1 MADSTWEACSDT
13 MTGDAIERLLL
24 RHVGLNLGV
33 AAHEFRARIRGRRG
47 RGMLLA
53 WATSLLLAMV
63 FGLWRMH
70 WSVTRC
76 GGSGEA
82 NQLGSLPFRSLVIT
96 EATLLLLLLPIH
108 AAAAITME
116 REKRRFDA
124 LTASLLSPRQ
134 IVTAKLVS
142 LTALAGLCVLIAVPV
157 TGACLLLGGAD
168 GRALLWSHTL
178 VLAMVFWATGLGLL
192 FSAVCPAT
200 VPAISCTYM
209 VGAVM
214 LTMPPLMGEAAAF
227 YFALLPRGPLR
238 AALEPAAGNILLAMV
253 VAALVAALSFGIVR
267 TVLLWRGMPEPMA
280 RRLSIA
286 AAAVLAGVVLIA
298 ATRHFIACA
307 GSEPRWLVL
316 CCPWVA
322 LGNALDEGS
331 ALRLSEAFGA
341 GVSPPGSGP
350 SGWTIW
356 GVAMCLT
363 TAAGLLNHELAA
375 RLLAWSIKRGV

>member
-1 MADSTWEACSDT
+1 
-13 MTGDAIERLLL
+13 MTDDAVESLLL

-33 AAHEFRARIRGRRG
+33 ARHEFRARMRGRRAFATI
-47 RGMLLA
+47 LA
-53 WATSLLLAMV
+53 WVLALV
-63 FGLWRMH
+63 LAVLYGLWRVH
-70 WSVTRC
+70 WGITHC

-82 NQLGSLPFRSLVIT
+82 NQLGSLPFRFSIIT
-96 EATLLLLLLPIH
+96 EAVLLLLLLPMQG
-108 AAAAITME
+108 AAAITME

-124 LTASLLSPRQ
+124 LRASLLSPRQ
-134 IVTAKLVS
+134 IVTAKLAS
-142 LTALAGLCVLIAVPV
+142 LGALAGLLVLIAVPA
-157 TGACLLLGGAD
+157 TGGCILLGGPD

-178 VLAMVFWATGLGLL
+178 VLATVFWATGLGLL

-209 VGAVM
+209 VGAVV
-214 LTMPPLMGEAAAF
+214 LTMPPLMGEAVAF
-227 YFALLPRGPLR
+227 YFTLLPRGPLR

-267 TVLLWRGMPEPMA
+267 AVLPWRGMPGPVA

-322 LGNALDEGS
+322 LGDALDEGS
-331 ALRLSEAFGA
+331 ALRLSDAFGT

-363 TAAGLLNHELAA
+363 TAAGLVNRELAA